1 MLLMST
7 KSASSKGRKL
17 AAQQLP
23 KRDAVKGTFSAKSQ
37 SANAG
42 SRVAKAESG
51 SAGARAKSKRTG
63 TAISRPKDW
72 AAQER
77 TTFLLDNFGGVTKLA
92 SALDVSKSQPS
103 RWRTGEEVPGPE
115 AAGRLLDLD
124 HVFAYAM
131 QAWDPGVVTD
141 WLESPNGFLD
151 GARPI
156 DVLRQR
162 GASDVVAAIRA
173 TISGAY
179 A

>member
-1 MLLMST
+1 MPTESD
-7 KSASSKGRKL
+7 SSKGRKRVTR
-17 AAQQLP
+17 QP
-23 KRDAVKGTFSAKSQ
+23 TKRDAVPGTFVAKSQ
-37 SANAG
+37 SPNTG
-42 SRVAKAESG
+42 SRVAKAEIAS
-51 SAGARAKSKRTG
+51 SGARATRKHTT
-63 TAISRPKDW
+63 TAISRPKNW

-77 TTFLLDNFGGVTKLA
+77 TIFLLDNFGGVTKLA

-131 QAWDPGVVTD
+131 QAWHPSVVTD

-162 GASDVVAAIRA
+162 GASEVVAAVRA

>member
-1 MLLMST
+1 MRLMPT
-7 KSASSKGRKL
+7 KSASSGRKR
-17 AAQQLP
+17 AAQQFT
-23 KRDAVKGTFSAKSQ
+23 KRDAVTGTFVAKSQ
-37 SANAG
+37 STSDG
-42 SRVAKAESG
+42 SRVAKAESA
-51 SAGARAKSKRTG
+51 SSGARAKRKG
-63 TAISRPKDW
+63 TTTATNRPKDW

-77 TTFLLDNFGGVTKLA
+77 TIFLLDNFGGVTKLA

-131 QAWDPGVVTD
+131 QAWDPSVVTD

-162 GASDVVAAIRA
+162 GASEVVAAIRA

>member
-1 MLLMST
+1 MPT
-7 KSASSKGRKL
+7 KSSQRTVPHAT
-17 AAQQLP
+17 
-23 KRDAVKGTFSAKSQ
+23 KRNAVT
-37 SANAG
+37 
-42 SRVAKAESG
+42 VAKAQSG
-51 SAGARAKSKRTG
+51 GGASRVKRAENAPRGARTKPSRALASAKTIR
-63 TAISRPKDW
+63 AKDW

-77 TTFLLDNFGGVTKLA
+77 TIFLLNNFGGVTKLA
-92 SALDVSKSQPS
+92 NALDVSKSQPS

-131 QAWDPGVVTD
+131 QAWDPSVVTD
-141 WLESPNGFLD
+141 WLESPNGFLAH
-151 GARPI
+151 ARPI

-162 GASDVVAAIRA
+162 GASEVVDAIRA

>member
-1 MLLMST
+1 MWLMPT
-7 KSASSKGRKL
+7 RSASSGRKR
-17 AAQQLP
+17 AAQQST
-23 KRDAVKGTFSAKSQ
+23 KRTAVTGTFVAKSQ
-37 SANAG
+37 SAKDG
-42 SRVAKAESG
+42 SRVAKAERAS
-51 SAGARAKSKRTG
+51 SGARAKHKDTT
-63 TAISRPKDW
+63 TATNRPKDW

-77 TTFLLDNFGGVTKLA
+77 TSFLLENFGGVTKLA

-115 AAGRLLDLD
+115 AARRLLDLD

-131 QAWDPGVVTD
+131 QAWDPSVVTD

-162 GASDVVAAIRA
+162 GASEVVAAIRA